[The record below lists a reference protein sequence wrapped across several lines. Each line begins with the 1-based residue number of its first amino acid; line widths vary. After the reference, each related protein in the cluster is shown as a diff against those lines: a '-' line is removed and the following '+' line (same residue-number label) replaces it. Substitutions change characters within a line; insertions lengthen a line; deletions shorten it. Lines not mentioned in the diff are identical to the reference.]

1 MSMRFGTV
9 IFDCDSTL
17 SALEG
22 VDELGRLV
30 GADIRQLT
38 SLAMSGAVPLEVVYA
53 RRLEEIRPTRRAVE
67 MLGLRYIGAL
77 VPGAEEVVRKLT
89 DAGVVVQILSGGL
102 APAVKM
108 LAHRIGVPDARSAA
122 VDITFD
128 DRGDYLGFD
137 RGSPLARSGGKR
149 RWIETVGK
157 ELPAPRLMVGDG
169 ITDLEVRPAVDA
181 FAAFTGVVTRPEVVK
196 HADVVIAGPSLL
208 DLLPYCG
215 LEV

>member
-1 MSMRFGTV
+1 MHFGTV

-38 SLAMSGAVPLEVVYA
+38 SLAMSGAVPLEVVYG

-67 MLGLRYIGAL
+67 ILGVRYIAAL
-77 VPGAEEVVRKLT
+77 VPGAEEVVRRLT

-108 LAHRIGVPDARSAA
+108 LAHRIGVPDSRAAA

-128 DRGDYLGFD
+128 ERGDYLGFD
-137 RGSPLARSGGKR
+137 SGSPLARSGGKR
-149 RWIETVGK
+149 RWLETVGK

-208 DLLPYCG
+208 DLLPFCG
-215 LEV
+215 LEG